1 MPTTLRSRLLASYI
15 LIIVICLAVTG
26 VMLTLLLVPQ
36 VTRLTYLRL
45 AEKALPTALR
55 VLSLRSQGLS
65 PAETLDALA
74 ARATADNTRLLIVS
88 SDGRVLADS
97 DGGWVDRT
105 IDLPALQ
112 EGVDGPKV
120 YLQGR
125 LLTREGLFYYV
136 AVPSSLRARA
146 DPDSPAPTWYAVL
159 LSGPRQVMAALLADI
174 SFGFI
179 VTGAVALLVSVG
191 VALVIARSIGKPLQ
205 RITTATEEIA
215 RGNYEEQLD
224 ITSPE
229 EMRRLATSFNAMAR
243 EVKASRQAQ
252 RDFVANV
259 SHDLKTPLTS
269 IQGFSQAIL
278 DGTAGDEDSRQ
289 RAAQVIHEEA
299 DRMAHLVDSLLDLAR
314 IEAGQVVMARE
325 AVQVTT
331 LLKECAEKV
340 TPRAEQAG
348 VRLEVATEGDPVVS
362 GDRDRLTQVISNL
375 LDNALKHTPSGGR
388 ITLAAK
394 SLTQQPGKRGEQPDP
409 CIEITVSD
417 TGEGIPPEDLS
428 RIFERFYRGD
438 KSRGKGGRGAG
449 LGLAIAHEIVRAHGG
464 EIRAESVVGL
474 GTKFTVTLPPHTVL

>member
-1 MPTTLRSRLLASYI
+1 
-15 LIIVICLAVTG
+15 
-26 VMLTLLLVPQ
+26 
-36 VTRLTYLRL
+36 
-45 AEKALPTALR
+45 
-55 VLSLRSQGLS
+55 
-65 PAETLDALA
+65 
-74 ARATADNTRLLIVS
+74 
-88 SDGRVLADS
+88 
-97 DGGWVDRT
+97 
-105 IDLPALQ
+105 
-112 EGVDGPKV
+112 
-120 YLQGR
+120 
-125 LLTREGLFYYV
+125 
-136 AVPSSLRARA
+136 
-146 DPDSPAPTWYAVL
+146 
-159 LSGPRQVMAALLADI
+159 MA
-174 SFGFI
+174 
-179 VTGAVALLVSVG
+179 
-191 VALVIARSIGKPLQ
+191 
-205 RITTATEEIA
+205 
-215 RGNYEEQLD
+215 
-224 ITSPE
+224 
-229 EMRRLATSFNAMAR
+229 M
-243 EVKASRQAQ
+243 
-252 RDFVANV
+252 
-259 SHDLKTPLTS
+259 
-269 IQGFSQAIL
+269 
-278 DGTAGDEDSRQ
+278 
-289 RAAQVIHEEA
+289 
-299 DRMAHLVDSLLDLAR
+299 
-314 IEAGQVVMARE
+314 E